1 MNNVWDIFNDF
12 TENSNENNFEDL
24 NKHENEVNDIKNSQ
38 CEFCEKESLIIENSI
53 LICSECG
60 LLQTRRLNNDVEY
73 RFYGESD
80 NKTSN
85 PERLGMAT
93 NFLLPQSSLGSVI
106 GSRNYE
112 KHYIK
117 RMIRYD
123 SWNKMPYHERS
134 QYIVFNRVSNICKQY
149 SIPSIIIEQS
159 KNYYKIISEISI
171 SRGANRNGLIAAC
184 VYMACRNESVPR
196 TSKEIADIFKISLHD
211 MTTGCKKFKELL
223 RLTDNDKIL
232 KNNTSN
238 AIDYIDRF
246 CSNINLTIDIKN
258 MSEFVAVM
266 IITQIPYLVE
276 DNTAPSL
283 AAVSIYIVCHFC
295 KLQITKKQIADSC
308 MISEVTISKCFKKIE
323 PYISLL
329 VPDKLNIIN

>member
-1 MNNVWDIFNDF
+1 M
-12 TENSNENNFEDL
+12 
-24 NKHENEVNDIKNSQ
+24 
-38 CEFCEKESLIIENSI
+38 
-53 LICSECG
+53 
-60 LLQTRRLNNDVEY
+60 LQTRRLNNDVEY

-123 SWNKMPYHERS
+123 SWNKMPYKERS
-134 QYIVFNRVSNICKQY
+134 QYNVFNKIANISKQY
-149 SIPSIIIEQS
+149 SIPPIIIEQA

-184 VYMACRNESVPR
+184 VYMACRNECVPR
-196 TSKEIADIFKISLHD
+196 TSKEIADIFKITLHD

-223 RLTDNDKIL
+223 RLTNNDKIL

-283 AAVSIYIVCHFC
+283 AAVSIYIVCYFC

-323 PYISLL
+323 PYVSLL
-329 VPDKLNIIN
+329 IPDKLNKH

>member
-1 MNNVWDIFNDF
+1 MNKDIWDIFN
-12 TENSNENNFEDL
+12 EFEETNQKSD
-24 NKHENEVNDIKNSQ
+24 EEEICDIKNSK
-38 CEFCEKESLIIENSI
+38 CEFCHKESLIVDCSI
-53 LICSECG
+53 LTCESCG
-60 LLQTRRLNNDVEY
+60 LLQTRRLNNDIEY

-93 NFLLPQSSLGSVI
+93 NFLLPQSSLGSII

-123 SWNKMPYHERS
+123 SWNKMPYKERS
-134 QYIVFNRVSNICKQY
+134 QYNVFNQITNISKQN
-149 SIPSIIIEQS
+149 SIPSIIIEQA
-159 KNYYKIISEISI
+159 KNYYKIISEITI
-171 SRGANRNGLIAAC
+171 SRGANRSGLIAAC

-211 MTTGCKKFKELL
+211 MTNGCKKFKELL
-223 RLTDNDKIL
+223 RLTNNDKII

-329 VPDKLNIIN
+329 VPNKLNKMNN